1 MKKRFINLQFFAD
14 GGADGA
20 GAASGDANAGGTTAA
35 GVNSDSPASQ
45 GKEDL
50 SKVIYGVSTES
61 VADSNEKEGEK
72 ATAPKEVDKSK
83 AFENMIKKGGEY
95 AEEFNKRT
103 QDIINKRFKE
113 TKGLQEQLKSHNDIL
128 ETLALKYGTKA
139 DDVEGIKKAIE
150 ADESLYEEAAFKE
163 GLSVQQYRD
172 KLALERENQ
181 RLREA
186 EQHRAQVENSNRIY
200 AQWVEDGNN
209 FAQRYGISNFDLAA
223 ECENP
228 DFTRLLSDGVGV
240 ETAYKV
246 IHMDDMLGGA
256 MAKTA
261 EQVSQ
266 NMARNISRRASR
278 PSENGLVS
286 SNTSTMKTDVNKLNN
301 SDIDEVLKRVRAG
314 NTISFG

>member
-1 MKKRFINLQFFAD
+1 MNRFIDLQFFAD

-20 GAASGDANAGGTTAA
+20 GAASGDANAGGEAAA
-35 GVNSDSPASQ
+35 GVKGDSPASQ

-50 SKVIYGVSTES
+50 SNVIYGVSAKES
-61 VADSNEKEGEK
+61 VADSKDGDN
-72 ATAPKEVDKSK
+72 ATAPEVDKSK

-128 ETLALKYGTKA
+128 ETLALKYGVKA

-172 KLALERENQ
+172 KLALEKENQ

-186 EQHRAQVENSNRIY
+186 EEHRAQVENSNRIY
-200 AQWVEDGNN
+200 AQWVEEGNN
-209 FAQRYGISNFDLAA
+209 FAQRYGITNFDLAA

-228 DFTRLLSDGVGV
+228 EFTRLLSDGIGV
-240 ETAYKV
+240 ESAYKV
-246 IHMDDMLGGA
+246 IHMDDMIGGA

-261 EQVSQ
+261 EQVTQ

-286 SNTSTMKTDVNKLNN
+286 SNTSTMKTDVNKLTNN
-301 SDIDEVLKRVRAG
+301 DIDEIMKRVRVG
-314 NTISFG
+314 DTISFG

>member
-1 MKKRFINLQFFAD
+1 MNRFIDLQFFAD

-20 GAASGDANAGGTTAA
+20 GAASGDANAGGETVA
-35 GVNSDSPASQ
+35 GVKGDSPASQ

-50 SKVIYGVSTES
+50 SNVIYGVSAKES
-61 VADSNEKEGEK
+61 VADSKDGEI
-72 ATAPKEVDKSK
+72 ATAPEVDKSK

-128 ETLALKYGTKA
+128 ETLALKYGVKA

-172 KLALERENQ
+172 KLALEKENQ

-186 EQHRAQVENSNRIY
+186 EEHRAQVENSNRIY
-200 AQWVEDGNN
+200 AQWVEEGNN
-209 FAQRYGISNFDLAA
+209 FAQRYGITNFDLAA

-228 DFTRLLSDGVGV
+228 EFTRLLSDGIGV
-240 ETAYKV
+240 ESAYKV
-246 IHMDDMLGGA
+246 IHMDDMIGGA

-261 EQVSQ
+261 EQVTQ

-286 SNTSTMKTDVNKLNN
+286 SNTSTMKTDVNKLTNN
-301 SDIDEVLKRVRAG
+301 DIDEIMKRVRVG
-314 NTISFG
+314 DTISFG